1 MLLTGFSG
9 IDLVQFLYRNFVYQS
24 LHFFLFF
31 SFLPFVSL
39 SACRRIFFL
48 KLKAIKINYVA
59 IKMLNLIPLQLKV
72 MTLVLVE

>member
-31 SFLPFVSL
+31 SFLPFISL
-39 SACRRIFFL
+39 SACRRIFFFETKSYQD
-48 KLKAIKINYVA
+48 KLCGNQDVKSNTTSAKSYDTCA
-59 IKMLNLIPLQLKV
+59 R
-72 MTLVLVE
+72 

>member
-39 SACRRIFFL
+39 SAYRRILFFETKSYQD
-48 KLKAIKINYVA
+48 KLCDNQDVKSNTTSAKSYDTCA
-59 IKMLNLIPLQLKV
+59 R
-72 MTLVLVE
+72 